1 MKTNK
6 SSIIK
11 VCACCLL
18 ILILSWLSPAQTNNL
33 QERRAFWLSRAEE
46 ISYDS
51 LKDAVFLSP
60 LEQSILYAKLGEAWR
75 KEKPEQARLWLQKAV
90 YAVEQV
96 PNRENPTE
104 KQQRIATARLLFK
117 IVSRADKSLSE
128 RLLNV
133 FTADSGRGENQ
144 QIADALIE
152 SALSLVDK
160 NPQRAAEL
168 GIVSMR
174 FGTPNSFASLI
185 WSLQIRSPE
194 LARKLFL
201 SALAVARDSRN
212 ERLFSLLGYT
222 AITKGD
228 DSNLK
233 SALPRDLQSELLKLY
248 LDPLQGT
255 PITEENQKRI
265 CSYVS
270 SFIITFQAKFN
281 ELLPAQ
287 VEQINPIIARCQTV
301 FSPLQ
306 REQADE
312 SSETRTLK
320 TIEDYLK
327 AAEEEKDLKV
337 KTFYQYKA
345 AQMAF
350 GQRKYER
357 AISILDSM
365 SEESRKS
372 FRGIWEGHRWE
383 WAAEFAFQLF
393 KKGSELEMNQVVER
407 VPPDIR
413 GFAQVALADKL
424 PNKKPVTFIAEL
436 LGNAQNNLARSKR
449 PNTERLEGYLVLMRL
464 YAEYKQIDEAVG
476 AIKEIIKLVN
486 QTYSNETSENKKNGL
501 SVFLEDEKIFL
512 EGIPSAIFEPREFAV
527 KDAIASINLLQKR
540 LLARLE
546 LLNLCLA
553 QYKTLSAELQKI
565 KQVE

>member
-11 VCACCLL
+11 LCACCLL
-18 ILILSWLSPAQTNNL
+18 ILNLSWLSPAQTSTL

-46 ISYDS
+46 ITYDS

-60 LEQSILYAKLGEAWR
+60 LEQSILYARLGEAWW

-96 PNRENPTE
+96 PNRENPAE

-117 IVSRADKSLSE
+117 IVSRTDKSLSE

-133 FTADSGRGENQ
+133 FTADSGSGENQ
-144 QIADALIE
+144 QIANALIE

-160 NPQRAAEL
+160 NPQRAVEL
-168 GIVSMR
+168 GTVSMR
-174 FGTPNSFASLI
+174 FGTSNSFASLI
-185 WSLQIRSPE
+185 WHLQVRSPE
-194 LARKLFL
+194 AARKLFL
-201 SALAVARDSRN
+201 SALAVARESRN
-212 ERLFSLLGYT
+212 EKWFSLLGYT
-222 AITKGD
+222 TLEGD

-233 SALPRDLQSELLKLY
+233 SALPRNLKIELLKLY
-248 LDPLQGT
+248 LEPLQGT

-265 CSYVS
+265 CGHVS
-270 SFIITFQAKFN
+270 SFILPFQAKFN

-287 VEQINPIIARCQTV
+287 VEQINPIIARCQSV
-301 FSPLQ
+301 FTPLEK
-306 REQADE
+306 EQADE

-320 TIEDYLK
+320 TIEDYLR
-327 AAEEEKDLKV
+327 AADEEKDLRI

-350 GQRKYER
+350 DQRNYER

-365 SEESRKS
+365 SEESR
-372 FRGIWEGHRWE
+372 RLLRNNWAGHRWE

-393 KKGSELEMNQVVER
+393 KQGAELEMNQVLEK

-413 GFAQVALADKL
+413 GFAQIALADKL

-436 LGNAQNNLARSKR
+436 LGNAQNNLARSKQ
-449 PNTERLEGYLVLMRL
+449 PNTDRLEGYLVLMRL
-464 YAEYKQIDEAVG
+464 YAEYKQIDDAVG

-486 QTYSNETSENKKNGL
+486 QTYSDETSENKKNGL
-501 SVFLEDEKIFL
+501 SIFLEDEKIFL
-512 EGIPSAIFEPREFAV
+512 EGIPSAIFERREYAV
-527 KDAIASINLLQKR
+527 KDAIASISILPKR
-540 LLARLE
+540 LLTRLE
-546 LLNLCLA
+546 LLNLCLTE
-553 QYKTLSAELQKI
+553 YKTLSASLQKT
-565 KQVE
+565 KQIE